1 MDYST
6 NSTLSV
12 NVHRHNYKSIRIQ
25 TSTHELTHP
34 IKYMRTFNASTFTIA
49 AFPSVYVCGVSF
61 TALDYIV
68 WYRCMEVSAKSN
80 IFKLLLRL
88 YLMLLYVFV
97 GNAVV
102 ISFGLL
108 SAGRFTLHIH
118 HCYSFAFSHPPF
130 HPRALVIFDIQ
141 SNTVHSVDNTRFIF
155 TWEYYTVFF
164 GLTTRCCRT
173 NCLRASI

>member
-1 MDYST
+1 ML
-6 NSTLSV
+6 N
-12 NVHRHNYKSIRIQ
+12 RIF
-25 TSTHELTHP
+25 L
-34 IKYMRTFNASTFTIA
+34 N
-49 AFPSVYVCGVSF
+49 CCC
-61 TALDYIV
+61 D
-68 WYRCMEVSAKSN
+68 
-80 IFKLLLRL
+80 

-155 TWEYYTVFF
+155 TWEYYTDFF
-164 GLTTRCCRT
+164 WLDYEMLPNQLFACIDLNHQEKNELWFQMILYLLTY
-173 NCLRASI
+173 I